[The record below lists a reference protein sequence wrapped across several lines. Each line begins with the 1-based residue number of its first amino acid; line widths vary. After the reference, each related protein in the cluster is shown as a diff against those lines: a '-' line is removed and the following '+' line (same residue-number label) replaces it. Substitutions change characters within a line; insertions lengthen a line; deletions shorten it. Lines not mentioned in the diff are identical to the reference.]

1 VREVLDVA
9 LVIVKA
15 VRARIAPIEARDA
28 DIAKLLRIAAA
39 KLPLQLAEAAPLDG
53 RARAHAMRIA
63 RGTALDV
70 EAALRL
76 ALQHDLI
83 SPIEMLPLLDDLAEL
98 RRTLWRESRYWPGQ
112 PPPVG
117 GYPPPAGG

>member
-83 SPIEMLPLLDDLAEL
+83 AP
-98 RRTLWRESRYWPGQ
+98 TLWRESRYWPGQ